1 MRFFTGGYG
10 LGLVIE
16 IRVFNNWF
24 LSVLNVA
31 VFIDIALTVNL
42 LEGYELRVRLH
53 LLCGN
58 GERHFLDTL

>member
-1 MRFFTGGYG
+1 MRFFTSGYRLSG
-10 LGLVIE
+10 VVE
-16 IRVFNNWF
+16 IRVFNDWF

-31 VFIDIALTVNL
+31 VFIDIALAVNL
-42 LEGYELRVRLH
+42 LEGYELGVRFH